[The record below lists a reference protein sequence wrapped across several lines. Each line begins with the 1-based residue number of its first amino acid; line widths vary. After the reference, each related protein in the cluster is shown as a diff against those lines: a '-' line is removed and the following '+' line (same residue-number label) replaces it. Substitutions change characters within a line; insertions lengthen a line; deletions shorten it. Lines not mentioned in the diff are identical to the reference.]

1 MFSLPVLPHPL
12 LVLLLL
18 LAQSTSIPGATALIL
33 AITSD
38 SLQRGYSTTAVA
50 LYITSLSAAGSAGA
64 FALANVARAHGY
76 LSTRRIEE
84 WAPGRLDQLRRRL
97 AVASSSANTTHRPG
111 SWRRAASR
119 FIRHLS
125 AVVGLRCSPVP
136 NWMVNLG
143 SPIVGIDFFPFTVGS
158 FVGLLLPSALLT
170 QAGEAIIRGEH
181 PSAVLDPRQSA
192 ALWLVG
198 GLVLLRSMYGA
209 DDVEEVAT
217 STPVYETRKDR

>member
-1 MFSLPVLPHPL
+1 
-12 LVLLLL
+12 
-18 LAQSTSIPGATALIL
+18 
-33 AITSD
+33 
-38 SLQRGYSTTAVA
+38 
-50 LYITSLSAAGSAGA
+50 
-64 FALANVARAHGY
+64 
-76 LSTRRIEE
+76 
-84 WAPGRLDQLRRRL
+84 
-97 AVASSSANTTHRPG
+97 
-111 SWRRAASR
+111 
-119 FIRHLS
+119 
-125 AVVGLRCSPVP
+125 
-136 NWMVNLG
+136 MVNLG

-217 STPVYETRKDR
+217 STPVDETRKDR